1 MTYIPTSG
9 QRPPGP
15 AGKADLLPPVL
26 LAGRLRRAI
35 VLLRRQVRRDD
46 PSELTIAQLSA
57 LATVVRCG
65 PLGVG
70 HLADAEV
77 LPSPAVTRLADKLEE
92 AGLIARKPNPAD
104 RRGVLLVATDAGK
117 QLVARRDQASNA
129 WLAERL
135 KALPEQDR
143 LALERT
149 VEVLESL
156 AGEKE
161 TDKEERS

>member
-1 MTYIPTSG
+1 
-9 QRPPGP
+9 
-15 AGKADLLPPVL
+15 VL

-35 VLLRRQVRRDD
+35 VLLRRQVRRED
-46 PSELTIAQLSA
+46 PSDLTITQLSA

-70 HLADAEV
+70 QLADAEV
-77 LPSPAVTRLADKLEE
+77 LPSPAATRLADRLEE

-104 RRGVLLVATDAGK
+104 RRGVLLVATGAGK
-117 QLVARRDQASNA
+117 DLVAQREQASNA

-135 KALPEQDR
+135 KNLAEQDR

-149 VEVLESL
+149 VQVLESL
-156 AGEKE
+156 VGDKE
-161 TDKEERS
+161 TDKETRS